1 MKIES
6 KNSKSMLYSYLLILF
21 IVIRTINI
29 TLNEIFMLNSKQTM
43 LLKCTILAIFLLTD
57 LFIFLMVNKKTKI
70 IFLVLEFAM
79 IFLLLITTLRYRD
92 LGLSVF
98 LNYSWLVLA
107 FIPILICFLSITDVN
122 IFFAILTKSSFLIS
136 ALCTLIYFC
145 HIRKISTNLVFSYTL
160 LLPYLIHLSKAIE
173 EKNIFYIILVLFE
186 SYMMVTY
193 ASRGTLICILFFFLL
208 LCIKKYKLKSFLPIG
223 IVFILLVVLYFIFY
237 KFNIFTHIYQ
247 YYMAKGKY
255 FRIMDLLSSGSF
267 FDNNGRFDI
276 YKNYLSYII
285 KHPIIGNGVGANLV
299 VGIFPHNLFIEI
311 IFNFGIFSI
320 LICYYIYYLLKEY
333 FITYFDKDT
342 DNIFLILLSSG
353 VFPLFFSSTYL
364 EWMYFWVF
372 IGFLLLIRY
381 KQNL

>member
-1 MKIES
+1 
-6 KNSKSMLYSYLLILF
+6 
-21 IVIRTINI
+21 
-29 TLNEIFMLNSKQTM
+29 
-43 LLKCTILAIFLLTD
+43 
-57 LFIFLMVNKKTKI
+57 
-70 IFLVLEFAM
+70 
-79 IFLLLITTLRYRD
+79 
-92 LGLSVF
+92 
-98 LNYSWLVLA
+98 
-107 FIPILICFLSITDVN
+107 
-122 IFFAILTKSSFLIS
+122 
-136 ALCTLIYFC
+136 
-145 HIRKISTNLVFSYTL
+145 
-160 LLPYLIHLSKAIE
+160 
-173 EKNIFYIILVLFE
+173 
-186 SYMMVTY
+186 MMVTY